1 MILVRTKGNIM
12 TETST
17 PATEG
22 PIRILRIDA
31 WALRID
37 IARPVETSFGIMR
50 NRPAVFVRIE
60 TDDGGFGFGEI
71 WCNFPSCGA
80 EHRVKIAIEELG
92 PLLTAEVFESPED
105 AFRILTQKVHVRVL
119 QTLEVGPFNQAIAGI
134 DMAIWD
140 LAARRAGKP
149 VSKMINKNAAERVPV
164 YSSGIHIG
172 IAETVIAEARAQ
184 GVRNFK
190 VKVGFDVAEDLA
202 ALKNLAPGI
211 GEGERL
217 FSDANQ
223 AWDIATAIEF
233 CEGADGAGLKWL
245 EEPLRADAPLADWSR
260 LASVGRIPLAAG
272 ENITGMQDF
281 KLAIN
286 GGHLKFVQ
294 PDMAKWGG
302 FSGCLP
308 VARMIRDG
316 GLTYCPHYLGGGIGL
331 VASAHLLAAVGGNG
345 ILEVDSNPNILREA
359 MPGTAIE
366 NGDVTICELPGLGIE
381 TIPAELMEYVT
392 LHDHCSA

>member
-1 MILVRTKGNIM
+1 M
-12 TETST
+12 TDSS
-17 PATEG
+17 PSAAGG
-22 PIRILRIDA
+22 PIRIRRVDA

-37 IARPVETSFGIMR
+37 IERPVETSFGIMR

-60 TDDGGFGFGEI
+60 ADDGCFGFGEI

-92 PLLTAEVFESPED
+92 PLLTAEAFASPEH

-119 QTLEVGPFNQAIAGI
+119 QTLETGPFNQAIAGI
-134 DMAIWD
+134 DMAFWD

-149 VSKMINKNAAERVPV
+149 VSGMIAEGAAERVPV

-172 IAETVIAEARAQ
+172 IAETVIAEARAK

-211 GEGERL
+211 GDGERL

-223 AWDIATAIEF
+223 AWDIATAIKF
-233 CEGADGAGLKWL
+233 CEGAADAGLKWL

-260 LASVGRIPLAAG
+260 LASVGGIPLAAG
-272 ENITGMQDF
+272 ENITGLQDF
-281 KLAIN
+281 KAAIN

-302 FSGCLP
+302 FSACLP
-308 VARMIRDG
+308 VARMIQDG

-345 ILEVDSNPNILREA
+345 ILEVDSNPNVLREA
-359 MPGTAIE
+359 IPGTAIE
-366 NGDVTICELPGLGIE
+366 DGDVAIGTAPGLGIE
-381 TIPAELMEYVT
+381 EIPPELMAYVT
-392 LHDHCSA
+392 LHDHCSG

>member
-1 MILVRTKGNIM
+1 MS
-12 TETST
+12 ETPT
-17 PATEG
+17 TAAGG
-22 PIRILRIDA
+22 PIRIRRVDA

-50 NRPAVFVRIE
+50 NRPAVFVRVE
-60 TDDGGFGFGEI
+60 TDDGCFGFGEI

-92 PLLTAEVFESPED
+92 PLLTAEAFESAED

-119 QTLEVGPFNQAIAGI
+119 QTLEIGPFNQAVAGI
-134 DMAIWD
+134 DMALWD

-149 VSKMINKNAAERVPV
+149 VATMIDADAAARVPV

-172 IAETVIAEARAQ
+172 IAETVIAEARTQ

-190 VKVGFDVAEDLA
+190 VKVGFDMADDLA
-202 ALKNLAPGI
+202 QLRNLAPGI
-211 GEGERL
+211 AEGERL
-217 FSDANQ
+217 FADANQ
-223 AWDIATAIEF
+223 AWDIGSALEF
-233 CEGADGAGLKWL
+233 CEGAAGAGLQWL

-260 LASVGRIPLAAG
+260 LASVGGIPLAAG
-272 ENITGMQDF
+272 ENVTGLQDF
-281 KLAIN
+281 KLAVN

-308 VARMIRDG
+308 VARMIRDA

-331 VASAHLLAAVGGNG
+331 VASAHLLAAVGGSG
-345 ILEVDSNPNILREA
+345 ILEVDSNPNLLREA
-359 MPGTAIE
+359 IPGTAIE
-366 NGDVTICELPGLGIE
+366 NGDVAISDAPGLGIE
-381 TIPAELMEYVT
+381 AIPSELMEHVR
-392 LHDHCSA
+392 LHNHWPA

>member
-1 MILVRTKGNIM
+1 MS
-12 TETST
+12 ETPT
-17 PATEG
+17 TAAGG
-22 PIRILRIDA
+22 PIRIRRVDA
-31 WALRID
+31 WACRTD

-50 NRPAVFVRIE
+50 NRPAVFVRVE
-60 TDDGGFGFGEI
+60 TDDGCFGFGEI

-92 PLLTAEVFESPED
+92 PLLTAEAFESAED

-119 QTLEVGPFNQAIAGI
+119 QTLEIGPFNQAIAGV
-134 DMAIWD
+134 DMALWD

-149 VSKMINKNAAERVPV
+149 VAKMIDADAAARVPV

-172 IAETVIAEARAQ
+172 IAETVIAEARTQ

-190 VKVGFDVAEDLA
+190 VKVGFDMADDLA
-202 ALKNLAPGI
+202 QLGNLAPGI
-211 GEGERL
+211 AEGERL
-217 FSDANQ
+217 FADANQ
-223 AWDIATAIEF
+223 AWDIGSALEF
-233 CEGADGAGLKWL
+233 CEGAAGAGLKWL

-260 LASVGRIPLAAG
+260 LASVGGIPLAAG
-272 ENITGMQDF
+272 ENVTGLQDF
-281 KLAIN
+281 KLAVN

-308 VARMIRDG
+308 VARMIRDA

-345 ILEVDSNPNILREA
+345 ILEVDSNPNLLREA
-359 MPGTAIE
+359 IPGTTIE
-366 NGDVTICELPGLGIE
+366 NGDVAISDAPGLGIE
-381 TIPAELMEYVT
+381 AIPSELMEHVT
-392 LHDHCSA
+392 LHDHCLA

>member
-1 MILVRTKGNIM
+1 MIPVRTEGNIM
-12 TETST
+12 TDSS
-17 PATEG
+17 PSAAGG
-22 PIRILRIDA
+22 PIRIRRVDA

-37 IARPVETSFGIMR
+37 VERPVETSFGIMR

-60 TDDGGFGFGEI
+60 ADDGCFGFGEI

-92 PLLTAEVFESPED
+92 PLLTTEAFASPED
-105 AFRILTQKVHVRVL
+105 AFRVLTQKVHVRVL
-119 QTLEVGPFNQAIAGI
+119 QTLETGPFNQAIAGI
-134 DMAIWD
+134 DMALWD

-149 VSKMINKNAAERVPV
+149 VSGMIDEDAAERVPV

-172 IAETVIAEARAQ
+172 IAETVIAEARTQ

-211 GEGERL
+211 RDGERL

-233 CEGADGAGLKWL
+233 CEGAAGAGLKWL

-260 LASVGRIPLAAG
+260 LASVGGIPLAAG

-281 KLAIN
+281 KAAIN

-302 FSGCLP
+302 FSACLP

-345 ILEVDSNPNILREA
+345 ILEVDSNPNALREA
-359 MPGTAIE
+359 IPGTAIE
-366 NGDVTICELPGLGIE
+366 NGNVAIGTAPGLGIDE
-381 TIPAELMEYVT
+381 IPPELMAYVT
-392 LHDHCSA
+392 LHDHCSR